1 LDVNRTDAPPSEH
14 THGGRSGLHGA
25 QGLKPVRVVRAV
37 LVGPFSRRA
46 WLDTMHV
53 FTGGLVAF
61 ITFWVMAFLAA
72 VAIVVA
78 PTVVLVAVPF
88 AALLA
93 CMSLFTMW
101 QRSRFQAFL
110 TVHIP
115 PAPEPPSGS
124 TFTRDL
130 IAAAR
135 SRYTWRQIA
144 YHLAVA
150 PVVALA
156 EAAAVALAWSASLFL
171 IAVPLLNKASNG
183 TTRVGALPHMDKSTA
198 VAFGLSGIVLLFT
211 TPWVA
216 RACAMID
223 ETIGR
228 AMLGPTRSEELAR
241 HVTSLTES
249 RAGAV
254 DAADTERRRLER
266 DLHDGTQQRLVSMAM
281 NLGLARATL
290 TDVPEEARE
299 VIVRAHEE
307 AKEALKELRDLVQGL
322 HPAILND
329 RGLDAA
335 LSGIAARAP
344 LPVRLTVTDPDRKY
358 PATMEAVAFFVVSEA
373 LANVAKHSHAT
384 EAEVIVDA
392 TGDSLRVAI
401 TDNGLGGADPDGGT
415 GLRGLAQRVASV
427 DGRLRMSSPTG
438 GPTVIIAELP
448 NSEQFSTD
456 QSSLKRGEPEP
467 PRAEPPRAAP
477 PRNAPTAPPPA
488 APPPAAPSAGDPA

>member
-1 LDVNRTDAPPSEH
+1 M
-14 THGGRSGLHGA
+14 
-25 QGLKPVRVVRAV
+25 VRAV

-93 CMSLFTMW
+93 CGSLFTTW

-110 TVHIP
+110 GIHLP
-115 PAPEPPSGS
+115 PAPEPPGGD
-124 TFTRDL
+124 TFTKDL

-135 SRYTWRQIA
+135 WRYTWRQIG

-156 EAAAVALAWSASLFL
+156 EAAAVALAWSAGLFFVAR
-171 IAVPLLNKASNG
+171 AVLNKTVSG
-183 TTRVGALPHMDKSTA
+183 MGPQVTLRMEKSTA
-198 VAFGLSGIVLLFT
+198 IAMFAAGIALLFIA
-211 TPWVA
+211 PWVA
-216 RACAMID
+216 RACALID
-223 ETIGR
+223 ETITR
-228 AMLGPTRSEELAR
+228 AMLAPTRSEELAR

-290 TDVPEEARE
+290 IDVPDEARE
-299 VIVRAHEE
+299 VIVRAHED

-344 LPVRLTVTDPDRKY
+344 LPVKLTVTDPDRKY
-358 PATMEAVAFFVVSEA
+358 PATLEAVAFFVVSEA
-373 LANVAKHSHAT
+373 LANVAKHSQAT

-427 DGRLRMSSPTG
+427 DGRLRMSSPRG

-448 NSEQFSTD
+448 N
-456 QSSLKRGEPEP
+456 
-467 PRAEPPRAAP
+467 
-477 PRNAPTAPPPA
+477 
-488 APPPAAPSAGDPA
+488 GDPA